1 MILDKQVICD
11 YCMKIVERTAPHVL
25 KISFNQ
31 TDEIV
36 SIKYADGSVQ
46 VINVRGYNEIR
57 TGARILQEIK

>member
-1 MILDKQVICD
+1 
-11 YCMKIVERTAPHVL
+11 MKIVERTAPHVL

-31 TDEIV
+31 MDEVV